1 MVWIEFWVDS
11 SFLYTL
17 EQCSTSF
24 WLPVFWWEIYYH
36 WNVPPVS
43 VVFSCHLQD
52 FFLFFFSFQMFG
64 YDLSWFYFFGFIL
77 LGFGFFSVLW
87 ILCFDFYQ
95 FWKGFKHFWTTFSVP
110 SFPSGKLITWFLDLL
125 FLSHRSL
132 SLWFFFFYIY
142 FLLYR
147 LDKCFIF
154 EFTDSFFCFLHSA
167 VQFICRFKYILF

>member
-132 SLWFFFFYIY
+132 SLWYFFFTSTFCLTDWINV
-142 FLLYR
+142 LY
-147 LDKCFIF
+147 LSSL
-154 EFTDSFFCFLHSA
+154 TLSFVSSSCCSVYL
-167 VQFICRFKYILF
+167 